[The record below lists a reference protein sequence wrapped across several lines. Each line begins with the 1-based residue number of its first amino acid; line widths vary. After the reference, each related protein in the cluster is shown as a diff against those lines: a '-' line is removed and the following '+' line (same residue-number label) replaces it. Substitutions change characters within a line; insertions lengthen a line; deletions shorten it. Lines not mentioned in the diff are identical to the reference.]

1 MYVLDCISS
10 GDLPKKQNNT
20 MAKEKDEDGKFDI
33 FLVKKKFYSANAVD
47 RASGKVSKAKVVEF
61 QETVKQDSES
71 DDKESDIEMDNF
83 DTSQKER
90 KKKMA
95 MD

>member
-1 MYVLDCISS
+1 MFELKHKEKKVKLPFLGETMYVLDCISS

-61 QETVKQDSES
+61 
-71 DDKESDIEMDNF
+71 
-83 DTSQKER
+83 
-90 KKKMA
+90 
-95 MD
+95 